1 MHAMVGNPT
10 IIFLLHNV
18 YGRRQQMKILL
29 DFSGKLIDLIGNNR
43 MAEGMNVSY
52 KVCRFYITP
61 AAEFF
66 DHIDKIVR
74 PLNDHDKLQ
83 LPI

>member
-1 MHAMVGNPT
+1 
-10 IIFLLHNV
+10 
-18 YGRRQQMKILL
+18 MKIIL
-29 DFSGKLIDLIGNNR
+29 DFSGKLIDQIGNNR
-43 MAEGMNVSY
+43 MADGLNVSY
-52 KVCRFYITP
+52 KVCRFYIMP

-66 DHIDKIVR
+66 DITDRIVR

>member
-1 MHAMVGNPT
+1 
-10 IIFLLHNV
+10 
-18 YGRRQQMKILL
+18 MKILL

-43 MAEGMNVSY
+43 MAEGLNVSY
-52 KVCRFYITP
+52 KVCRFYVMP

-74 PLNDHDKLQ
+74 PLNDDKKLQ

>member
-1 MHAMVGNPT
+1 
-10 IIFLLHNV
+10 
-18 YGRRQQMKILL
+18 MKILL

-43 MAEGMNVSY
+43 MAEGLNVSY
-52 KVCRFYITP
+52 KVCRFYIMP

-74 PLNDHDKLQ
+74 PLNDDDKLQ